1 MEVWHLKYLA
11 LAESKARWAVPFMD
25 VFFVTC
31 SGLSCLH
38 LSRTVS
44 IKPIPTTNLA
54 YFGIYNPFS
63 IISILY
69 NNIFQLQ
76 LYAVQSG
83 SLNSRNIMQWALSAY
98 RMLKVTRVQTKCWI
112 IFPFSLA
119 TADWS
124 ISITVL
130 LWLTDFS
137 CVYCNLLNCR
147 HIIAKCSRWHCHTM
161 ARQWSCNKFW
171 GTSDNM
177 WQLWHQYRWL
187 TRQRWISYDIFA
199 LEHKLANQAHVQLAS
214 NSRFSCSA
222 PSHLGIFRCCNA
234 FSCAC
239 NRVRV
244 FVCVYPA
251 QYALITCEC
260 HVPSI
265 TFPYHQHWHKGNALY
280 YMVRDIREATVAPL
294 RRMKAMKAANQRY
307 PKGIAADTKC
317 LHLRSIGHQAE

>member
-1 MEVWHLKYLA
+1 M
-11 LAESKARWAVPFMD
+11 
-25 VFFVTC
+25 
-31 SGLSCLH
+31 
-38 LSRTVS
+38 
-44 IKPIPTTNLA
+44 
-54 YFGIYNPFS
+54 
-63 IISILY
+63 
-69 NNIFQLQ
+69 
-76 LYAVQSG
+76 
-83 SLNSRNIMQWALSAY
+83 
-98 RMLKVTRVQTKCWI
+98 
-112 IFPFSLA
+112 
-119 TADWS
+119 
-124 ISITVL
+124 
-130 LWLTDFS
+130 
-137 CVYCNLLNCR
+137 
-147 HIIAKCSRWHCHTM
+147 
-161 ARQWSCNKFW
+161 SCNKFW

-307 PKGIAADTKC
+307 QRYCSRHKVLAPQIHWASGRVDFSAAQ
-317 LHLRSIGHQAE
+317 HQAEGISGQACLTAWTRSCRQLQQLAQKRQTEHHVFRERVPWQER